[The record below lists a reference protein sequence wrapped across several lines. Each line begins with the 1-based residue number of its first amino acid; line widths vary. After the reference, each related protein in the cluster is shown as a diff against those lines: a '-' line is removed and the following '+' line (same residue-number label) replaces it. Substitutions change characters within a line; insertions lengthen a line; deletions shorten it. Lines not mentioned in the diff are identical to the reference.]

1 MWTEKD
7 VPTSVLTER
16 ALVWRPPHS
25 LRSTSCFCSL
35 ALRMASSDQV
45 RVAVIGAGPA
55 GLVLARILQRDGFLV
70 TVFEAEVSAHAR
82 PQGGSLDLHV
92 SSGQRALREA
102 GVYDEFLAKV
112 QQGADASL
120 LVDHTMKVYWADDGD
135 GLRPEIERTDLRD
148 LLLNSVAAGTVLW
161 NRKLLQ
167 LQPPIDSTAGRV
179 RDALYVTTCAHP
191 QSRSSFS
198 SRTTAPMRPT

>member
-1 MWTEKD
+1 
-7 VPTSVLTER
+7 
-16 ALVWRPPHS
+16 
-25 LRSTSCFCSL
+25 
-35 ALRMASSDQV
+35 MASSSDEV

-55 GLVLARILQRDGFLV
+55 GLVLARILQRNGFAV
-70 TVFEAEVSAHAR
+70 TVFEAELSAHAR

-92 SSGQRALREA
+92 ASGQRALREA
-102 GVYDEFLAKV
+102 GVFDEFLAKV

-148 LLLNSVAAGTVLW
+148 LLLNSVAAGTVQW

-167 LQPPIDSTAGRV
+167 LQPPIDGSASRV
-179 RDALYVTTCAHP
+179 RDALHATYCTHLL
-191 QSRSSFS
+191 SRSKLS
-198 SRTTAPMRPT
+198 SQTTARMRPTSLWAQTAPGLRFDPY